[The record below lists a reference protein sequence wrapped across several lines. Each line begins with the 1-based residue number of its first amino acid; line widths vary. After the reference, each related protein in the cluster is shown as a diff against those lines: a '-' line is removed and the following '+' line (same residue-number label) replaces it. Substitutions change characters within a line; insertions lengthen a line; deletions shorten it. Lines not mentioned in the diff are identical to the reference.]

1 MGRRKRQFLDDSDSN
16 SDAPQGSEADFHDND
31 PDARDERA
39 LFEDP
44 YQRKRRRK
52 SEKEDAVYGVFGED
66 SDEMGDGT
74 KGGARRERRDW
85 TKAPAFVS
93 GKRVNL
99 EKDMD
104 ADLEAAKEAEV
115 EDSSAEEA
123 LDEEEEEEEVESDNE
138 HGDSEDHTSSE
149 PTRPSSPRVREAEEE
164 EEEPRTR
171 PRFGGIGSAHTAA
184 AESSHSFSAFTK
196 GGIGSGKSGI
206 GSSSFA
212 KGPGS
217 TIGFTKG
224 VIGSSTLDTTTATT
238 TTDTAPSQPT
248 IVAPSPTK
256 LAPSASAI
264 SDLPTSF
271 GAVPRVQ
278 RAFLRSDPSSGP
290 TSQRNTP
297 LPAHE
302 QAHFHKIG
310 GTIGA
315 QMLAKMGWQTGTGLG
330 TSGEG
335 IVTPIESKL
344 RPKNAGIAYKGFKE
358 KTEQSKLE
366 ARRRGELVSDDEELP
381 AAVRKAKEAKEKRSD
396 AWKKPRKIKTKV
408 EHKTYEQIVAEA
420 GQEPSA
426 PNLGQIIDAT
436 GRTPR
441 EVASLAE
448 ISMASWTPS
457 TDPTRIPEVRHN
469 IRLVADACKTDLDGL
484 AREAKALEERKRF
497 IAQENVRLQRKVA
510 DEAELISRLQQVTL
524 VVDEINAKSR
534 ELASVY
540 EATLDDFSPLFSRL
554 LVEFTT
560 EFDRYRLDEIVVA
573 AIAPIVRRIVAQW
586 NPLEDPSALVSTFR
600 TWKQA
605 LKVNLVEQP
614 PQTQIDVYGTRT
626 IAPPPIIEKPMTP
639 FESLLWNIWL
649 PKVRTS
655 INNEW
660 DPSNS
665 SPAIKLYETWASF
678 LPPFVRDNM
687 LDQLILPKLVKAV
700 SEWNSKRSSVS
711 LRSLV
716 FPWLPHLGLRVE
728 DVLDDARRK
737 IKSTLRSWVATDGL
751 PQDLGVWRDV
761 FDSANWDALL
771 LKYVVPKLASHLR
784 DTFRVNPRAQD
795 MEPLTQVVLP
805 WSSLLRGSIMSQLLE
820 TEFFPKWL
828 DVLHIWLI
836 QPRVSFEEV
845 AQWYAFW
852 KSIFGEDVLAL
863 KGIQKGFT
871 RGLQLMNEAIEL
883 GADAPTKLKRPDIK
897 AEQVDDA
904 RETRKTGTKA
914 QALPSRAQEITFR
927 TIVEDFA
934 AEHNLL
940 FIPTGRAHEKSRMP
954 LFRVSGPSGKGGM
967 LVFVQDDAVWAPE
980 GDEYRAIT
988 LEEMVVRANK

>member
-1 MGRRKRQFLDDSDSN
+1 
-16 SDAPQGSEADFHDND
+16 
-31 PDARDERA
+31 
-39 LFEDP
+39 
-44 YQRKRRRK
+44 
-52 SEKEDAVYGVFGED
+52 
-66 SDEMGDGT
+66 
-74 KGGARRERRDW
+74 
-85 TKAPAFVS
+85 
-93 GKRVNL
+93 
-99 EKDMD
+99 
-104 ADLEAAKEAEV
+104 
-115 EDSSAEEA
+115 
-123 LDEEEEEEEVESDNE
+123 
-138 HGDSEDHTSSE
+138 
-149 PTRPSSPRVREAEEE
+149 
-164 EEEPRTR
+164 
-171 PRFGGIGSAHTAA
+171 
-184 AESSHSFSAFTK
+184 
-196 GGIGSGKSGI
+196 
-206 GSSSFA
+206 
-212 KGPGS
+212 
-217 TIGFTKG
+217 
-224 VIGSSTLDTTTATT
+224 
-238 TTDTAPSQPT
+238 
-248 IVAPSPTK
+248 
-256 LAPSASAI
+256 
-264 SDLPTSF
+264 
-271 GAVPRVQ
+271 
-278 RAFLRSDPSSGP
+278 
-290 TSQRNTP
+290 
-297 LPAHE
+297 
-302 QAHFHKIG
+302 
-310 GTIGA
+310 
-315 QMLAKMGWQTGTGLG
+315 
-330 TSGEG
+330 
-335 IVTPIESKL
+335 
-344 RPKNAGIAYKGFKE
+344 
-358 KTEQSKLE
+358 
-366 ARRRGELVSDDEELP
+366 
-381 AAVRKAKEAKEKRSD
+381 
-396 AWKKPRKIKTKV
+396 
-408 EHKTYEQIVAEA
+408 
-420 GQEPSA
+420 
-426 PNLGQIIDAT
+426 
-436 GRTPR
+436 
-441 EVASLAE
+441 
-448 ISMASWTPS
+448 MASWTPS

-497 IAQENVRLQRKVA
+497 IAQENVRLQKKVA
-510 DEAELISRLQQVTL
+510 DEAERMYLSTLELRRLSDRSLHAVISRLQQVTL

-534 ELASVY
+534 QLASVY

-554 LVEFTT
+554 LVEFPT

-586 NPLEDPSALVSTFR
+586 NPLQDPSALVSTFR

-614 PQTQIDVYGTRT
+614 PQTQVDVYGTRT

-737 IKSTLRSWVATDGL
+737 IKSTLRIWVATDGL

-784 DTFRVNPRAQD
+784 DEFRVNPRAQD

-863 KGIQKGFT
+863 RGVQKGFT

-883 GADAPTKLKRPDIK
+883 GADAPTKLRRPDIK
-897 AEQVDDA
+897 AEQADDGFPVTCVVSSSHSVLAPFSCVHRPLRFHPHSGYLLPPPSAVPFQLRAPFMPRPALKTMPRSSPFQTFVEVLCEELRKSRENRELQDNVKQLQGDVDKFQDSLVAEAMERA
-904 RETRKTGTKA
+904 REVYE
-914 QALPSRAQEITFR
+914 RA
-927 TIVEDFA
+927 
-934 AEHNLL
+934 
-940 FIPTGRAHEKSRMP
+940 
-954 LFRVSGPSGKGGM
+954 RVRNF
-967 LVFVQDDAVWAPE
+967 VFDQLKFPAKHQ
-980 GDEYRAIT
+980 YHS
-988 LEEMVVRANK
+988 